1 MLRAQVKCNFPCVLD
16 RTGKRKGRRG
26 PEWWGWRGV
35 AQCSFVA
42 LRVGLQVRA
51 GLQERWGSAEFG
63 RARSSLPF

>member
-1 MLRAQVKCNFPCVLD
+1 MLRARVKRNFTCVLD

-26 PEWWGWRGV
+26 PEQWGWRGV

-51 GLQERWGSAEFG
+51 GLQEDGAVL
-63 RARSSLPF
+63 SLVGH